1 MKSKRIIVI
10 VATVLALCALTIC
23 LAGCN
28 SETSTEYDAVK
39 QNKKDNY
46 TYLNENY
53 SQIKQTV
60 FIGDSIIEIYNTEL
74 FNDETNT
81 IYNRGI
87 SGDTSDKL
95 LERLYDNALNISPQT
110 LVVLV
115 GTNDLSRKIK
125 ADTILNNIS
134 AVIDRSKQANVDNII
149 ICSLLPVNK
158 SVNSQMVG
166 SRKNEDIIAINKA
179 LKNACEQKQVTFVD
193 IYYLLVDKDGNFDAR
208 YTYDGLHPNVKGY
221 EVITQALKNV
231 LE

>member
-1 MKSKRIIVI
+1 MKSKKIIAI
-10 VATVLALCALTIC
+10 VAAVLALCALAIC
-23 LAGCN
+23 LVGCN
-28 SETSTEYDAVK
+28 SKTSTEYDAIK

-53 SQIKQTV
+53 SQQRQTV
-60 FIGDSIIEIYNTEL
+60 FIGDSIIEICNMEL
-74 FNDETNT
+74 FDGETNT

-134 AVIDRSKQANVDNII
+134 AIIDKSKQASVDKIL

-166 SRKNEDIIAINKA
+166 LRKNEDIIAINEA
-179 LKNACEQKQVTFVD
+179 LKTTCEQKQVTFVD
-193 IYYLLVDKDGNFDAR
+193 FYYSLVDKDGNLDVQ

-221 EVITQALKNV
+221 EIITGALKKV
-231 LE
+231 L